1 MPGKFNKGDVS
12 EGILAAAI
20 TARFLS
26 KTKTVTNS
34 DVMAIIGKLNK
45 AKKEGSGVTSI
56 TTFKSPN
63 AEKRIKD
70 ELICKVNLADIN
82 KKAFLG
88 KTAYKD
94 RDVKGI
100 VTASVAYA
108 NGKYVQDWADMMYN
122 NNQKN
127 TIEVLSE
134 GLLDQTGTKV
144 DLKVRIDGKQAGVGI
159 SLKFGDVKQFGQ
171 VGGTKWESML
181 ALFNPLG
188 VRFTK
193 ANKDKYIDMLA
204 AKKLAPALTEVYSN
218 AAKQMAKKNKKAF
231 AKSLSS
237 FMVEHATRG
246 EEDVVLVQLNRA
258 EAHVYDFDVLEKKL
272 TGHTVDVVLSS
283 GRTDKLSTGGY
294 KGGSSIPQIDFMI
307 KDKLLVRIRLKL
319 EGNRT
324 NSKGKRLP
332 LTVRSYV
339 EKGPATTQLITG

>member
-1 MPGKFNKGDVS
+1 
-12 EGILAAAI
+12 
-20 TARFLS
+20 
-26 KTKTVTNS
+26 
-34 DVMAIIGKLNK
+34 MAIIEKLKK

-82 KKAFLG
+82 MKAFLG

-144 DLKVRIDGKQAGVGI
+144 DLKIRIDGEQAGVGI

-193 ANKDKYIDMLA
+193 ANKDNYIDMLA
-204 AKKLAPALTEVYSN
+204 AKKLAPALTEIYSN
-218 AAKQMAKKNKKAF
+218 AAKQIAGKNKKAF

-272 TGHTVDVVLSS
+272 TGHTVDVVL
-283 GRTDKLSTGGY
+283 
-294 KGGSSIPQIDFMI
+294 
-307 KDKLLVRIRLKL
+307 
-319 EGNRT
+319 
-324 NSKGKRLP
+324 
-332 LTVRSYV
+332 
-339 EKGPATTQLITG
+339 